1 MNIEKKRSKLEFP
14 NVYILLILLAIVAA
28 ALTWLVPAGAFETLE
43 ESGIT
48 RVIPGTFHLI
58 EQNPQNL
65 WDVFMAIVIGFQKSS
80 SLVFLV
86 LFIGAALYMLQE
98 TQTIEATFKTF
109 TKVKGKEWLTILLI
123 MATMSIG
130 GATGILGNATLALIP
145 IGIVLAAPMGLDKTT
160 GFIMMFFGAFSG
172 FSVGWTN
179 FSTVGIAHTIAELPM
194 FSGMGVRVII
204 HIVNFLL
211 SYAFVMYYVK
221 SIQKDPYKSL
231 NYEEGM
237 EIKDFMGSASAG
249 ETEFVEMTNRH
260 RLSLLLTVVS
270 FVLVIVGAINFQW
283 GPSQYTAIFII
294 LAFVIGIVNG
304 YGLNETADKFIVGCG
319 TMVKAAFIIGFARAI
334 TILMADGNILNTI
347 VHYLSL
353 PIAKMGP
360 VLGAN
365 FMVVANIIINFFIS
379 SGSGQASA
387 VMPIMVPL
395 ADLTGITRQVAT
407 QAFQFGDGFTNIII
421 PTVGTLMGGL
431 GFAGIKYNKYV
442 RWVMPLLI
450 AQTLLSFVA
459 ITILQLMKWGPM

>member
-1 MNIEKKRSKLEFP
+1 MINEKKKSKIQFP
-14 NVYILLILLAIVAA
+14 NVYILLIILAIIAA
-28 ALTWLVPAGAFETLE
+28 VLTWLVPAGAFETTQE
-43 ESGIT
+43 ANIT
-48 RVIPGTFHLI
+48 RVVPGTFHLV

-80 SLVFLV
+80 SLIFLV

-98 TQTIEATFKTF
+98 TKTIEASFRIF

-123 MATMSIG
+123 MGIMSIG

-145 IGIVLAAPMGLDKTT
+145 IGIMISGPLGFDKTT
-160 GFIMMFFGAFSG
+160 GFAMMFFGAFSG

-194 FSGMGVRVII
+194 FSGMGIRVII
-204 HIVNFLL
+204 HIINFLL
-211 SYAFVMYYVK
+211 SYGFVLYYVK

-237 EIKDFMGSASAG
+237 KIEDFMGSAST
-249 ETEFVEMTNRH
+249 TEDDYIEMTFKH
-260 RLSLLLTVVS
+260 KLCLVFTVVS
-270 FVLVIVGAINFQW
+270 FAVVILGAIYLKW

-294 LAFVIGIVNG
+294 LAFAIGIVNG
-304 YGLNETADKFIVGCG
+304 YGLNETADKFITGCG

-334 TILMADGNILNTI
+334 TILMDDGNILNTI
-347 VHYLSL
+347 VHYMAS
-353 PIAKMGP
+353 PIDKMGP

-379 SGSGQASA
+379 SGSGQAAA
-387 VMPIMVPL
+387 VMPIMIPL

-431 GFAGIKYNKYV
+431 GFANLKYNKYLK
-442 RWVMPLLI
+442 WVMPLLI
-450 AQTLLSFVA
+450 VQTLLSFLA
-459 ITILQLMKWGPM
+459 ITILQLVQWGPM